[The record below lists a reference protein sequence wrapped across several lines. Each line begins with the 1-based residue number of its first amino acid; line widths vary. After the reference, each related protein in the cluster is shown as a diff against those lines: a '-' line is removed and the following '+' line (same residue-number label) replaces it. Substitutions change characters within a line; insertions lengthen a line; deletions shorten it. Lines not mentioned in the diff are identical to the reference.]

1 MKFKADIAA
10 PRLKSIISM
19 LSALTDTA
27 KLEVE
32 PSGISAKAVDA
43 AHVAMVS
50 VRLPSDGFDTY
61 EAEPC
66 DIGLDLKRMTSVL
79 KLAGP
84 SDIISLS
91 VGDDMRLTIR
101 IGSITRRMALLDT
114 ADMSAIKIP
123 SLSLSAR
130 VIMRSDDL
138 MRGLRAVDGITDH
151 LRLKA
156 SSDALVMSCEGDTDS
171 MECRLSSDEVVI
183 AASAEVRSMFPL
195 DYMTDIAKTIPSGA
209 YITLGL
215 DTDYPMTISIKDG
228 IEAEFMLAPRIE
240 SE

>member
-1 MKFKADIAA
+1 MKFKADIAT

-27 KLEVE
+27 KLEVG

-43 AHVAMVS
+43 AHVAMVA
-50 VRLPSDGFDTY
+50 VGIPSDGFDIY

-66 DIGLDLKRMTSVL
+66 EIGLDLKKMTSVL

-84 SDIISLS
+84 SDVISLT
-91 VGDDMRLTIR
+91 VGDDMRMTVR
-101 IGSITRRMALLDT
+101 IGSITRRMALPDT
-114 ADMSAIKIP
+114 ADMGAVKIP
-123 SLSLSAR
+123 SLSLSAH
-130 VIMRSDDL
+130 VTMRSDDL

-171 MECRLSSDEVVI
+171 MECRLSSDEVAI
-183 AASAEVRSMFPL
+183 DASAEVRSTFPL
-195 DYMTDIAKTIPSGA
+195 DYMTIIAKTIPPGA
-209 YITLGL
+209 SITIGL
-215 DTDYPMTISIKDG
+215 DTDYPMTISLKDN